1 MNNMNVFN
9 NPFLTGQMNNQS
21 NNGYNQNGQVNNGQ
35 RPIYPNGYQ
44 QQAQQPQMG
53 YQNQRP
59 YQRGYYQQTIQ
70 PNGGYYQQQAQATMN
85 NPYNQQRVGFGQP
98 AYGQPQAMYN
108 ANAMQ
113 KPAVNIR
120 NINGI
125 TIDSN
130 LFDQNVYKLEDPAVI
145 LQNYYN
151 VSKGSLLPLV
161 DNKILKDTTIALL
174 NKMKSDTD
182 MSEDMGIRFTSTSG
196 AVVDFKMMTDPV
208 NRTRVVFLDI
218 PNRNNSY
225 NPLITTIDKLLGN
238 KPAAYN
244 NTPNPQYSGAS
255 YENSYAICFNKM
267 VTALRRSGESAAQL
281 YIDII
286 ISALDYINSVIA
298 SDIRKLPNG
307 QYMMS
312 ASLADLLTNGNISI
326 AGININP
333 VLSVDGRGE
342 LSITMLLDFAEDI
355 TVRFKGDMDY
365 SVYQIHQQ

>member
-44 QQAQQPQMG
+44 QQAQQPQIG

-59 YQRGYYQQTIQ
+59 YQRGYYQQTVQ
-70 PNGGYYQQQAQATMN
+70 PNGGYYQQQPQANMN
-85 NPYNQQRVGFGQP
+85 TGYNQQVNNPNTLYG
-98 AYGQPQAMYN
+98 AYGQGRQAMPV
-108 ANAMQ
+108 AQ
-113 KPAVNIR
+113 PTR
-120 NINGI
+120 SINGI
-125 TIDSN
+125 IVDNSWTN
-130 LFDQNVYKLEDPAVI
+130 LDIYSLEDPAFM
-145 LQNYYN
+145 LKNYYN
-151 VSKGSLLPLV
+151 TSKGSLLPLV

-182 MSEDMGIRFTSTSG
+182 MSEDMGIRFTSTTG

-281 YIDII
+281 YIDIV
-286 ISALDYINSVIA
+286 ISALDYINSVVSHHIK
-298 SDIRKLPNG
+298 RLPNG
-307 QYMMS
+307 QYAMS
-312 ASLADLLTNGNISI
+312 ASLADILTNGNISI

-333 VLSVDGRGE
+333 ILSVDSRGE